1 MDKYFERIDM
11 VNYVERLIRKEQ
23 VIRDRQNSFLFCSE
37 EEFID
42 RFRLSKECVMSI
54 LQEITEKLEP
64 KQKEVCAISPLNQL
78 LVALRFYATRSFLRV
93 SGDLSGVHESP
104 ASRIVTRVSR
114 ALASLYKNYVTF
126 PTGNKLLET
135 QRNFMQQSGIPGIIG
150 VIDCTHIPI
159 QSPGGKSAELF
170 RNRKYCFSINVQAIC
185 DHELMLTSLVARWSG
200 STHDSR
206 IFQNNNICARLERR
220 EIQGIIIGDNGYP
233 LRPYLITPLLTCR
246 NREERRFN
254 FALCNARVKIE
265 NVFGIWKRR
274 FPCLRQQLRLKLST
288 SLLVITACSV
298 LYNIARKAA
307 VPVPET
313 NDDNPDDVP
322 VPVLPNQN
330 QGGQALRT
338 ILIRHFQ

>member
-1 MDKYFERIDM
+1 MDEYFERIDM

-23 VIRDRQNSFLFCSE
+23 VIRDRQNPYLFYSE

-64 KQKEVCAISPLNQL
+64 KQKKVCAISPLNQL
-78 LVALRFYATRSFLRV
+78 LVALRFYATGSFLRV

-159 QSPGGKSAELF
+159 QSPGG
-170 RNRKYCFSINVQAIC
+170 NRKGYFSINVQAIC
-185 DHELMLTSLVARWSG
+185 DHELMLTNLVAIWPG
-200 STHDSR
+200 STHESR
-206 IFQNNNICARLERR
+206 IFQKQHLYTVGKEEKFR
-220 EIQGIIIGDNGYP
+220 E
-233 LRPYLITPLLTCR
+233 L
-246 NREERRFN
+246 
-254 FALCNARVKIE
+254 
-265 NVFGIWKRR
+265 
-274 FPCLRQQLRLKLST
+274 
-288 SLLVITACSV
+288 
-298 LYNIARKAA
+298 
-307 VPVPET
+307 
-313 NDDNPDDVP
+313 
-322 VPVLPNQN
+322 
-330 QGGQALRT
+330 
-338 ILIRHFQ
+338 